1 MPLACAYRLCSRCR
15 KTLADV
21 CVFLVDRYKKV
32 IHDFLAGVCGQ
43 QYVQDIQ
50 ESPYYRKPR
59 VSPPLNQDD
68 IFNSMA
74 FVENVYSPGT
84 FAMNGVNNTPQM

>member
-1 MPLACAYRLCSRCR
+1 MPLACACLLRSHCR
-15 KTLADV
+15 TTVADV
-21 CVFLVDRYKKV
+21 YVLFVDRYKKV
-32 IHDFLAGVCGQ
+32 IHDFLAGICGQ
-43 QYVQDIQ
+43 QYVQNIQ

-59 VSPPLNQDD
+59 ASPPLNQDD
-68 IFNSMA
+68 MFNSMA